1 MYLLKIFIFICMFQ
15 LISSAWS
22 NSSNLAELEKLKE
35 MLDTGYLTKEEFD
48 EAKRCELFLSQL
60 DPELTVKSLDDD

>member
-1 MYLLKIFIFICMFQ
+1 MFQ

-48 EAKRCELFLSQL
+48 EAKNKLFNKA
-60 DPELTVKSLDDD
+60 PI